1 MKTLKIAAVAAAA
14 AAPMLALAN
23 SAPAVDTSAI
33 TATLTPIAAVG
44 AAVFAV
50 AVGIKLFKWVRRA
63 L

>member
-1 MKTLKIAAVAAAA
+1 MRNLKFPLALVALSVPMFASAAVDLTAVTAA
-14 AAPMLALAN
+14 L
-23 SAPAVDTSAI
+23 VD
-33 TATLTPIAAVG
+33 IAAVG